1 MAMNDDFFAP
11 PAFKAEEALLTLKRN
26 LRDMRSLQAQG
37 DSFSLQGQVLLML
50 SLGDGEGR
58 GDSTGQLHARLAKRP
73 AQRPEW
79 DVRVCKSSADVRALL
94 DEIKRRL
101 ARWTDETP

>member
-50 SLGDGEGR
+50 SLGEGE
-58 GDSTGQLHARLAKRP
+58 SAGQLHARLAKRP